1 MRILKMSSTSML
13 RLLRLVEQDH
23 IHIADASRVE
33 QTLSSLV
40 ASGKQKLR
48 VISDF
53 DQTLS
58 RYAFN
63 GVRCPMSHDVIA
75 DSSLL
80 SEPTRLK
87 VRKVVDYYYPK
98 EISLTIP
105 MSEKV
110 QLMVDFWT
118 QIHDIFLASNLN
130 KQDITSTVHTTSP
143 PLREGCN
150 TFMSTLHQHDI
161 PLLVFSAGLGDI
173 IQEMFAKYDVVYPN
187 CRVVSNFMK
196 FDAGGKLVGFHDPLI
211 HIFNKNKSVLPDES
225 YFTEQP
231 ERTNVILLGD
241 SPGDLQMADGV
252 PNVENVLKI
261 GYLNAHLERL
271 DTFTELYD
279 IVLVQ
284 DETMDVVNS
293 ILKKILDPSN

>member
-1 MRILKMSSTSML
+1 MSSTSML

-23 IHIADASRVE
+23 IHITDASRVE
-33 QTLSSLV
+33 KILSNLV
-40 ASGKQKLR
+40 AAGKQKLR

-75 DSSLL
+75 QSNLM
-80 SEPTRLK
+80 SEPTRAK
-87 VRKVVDYYYPK
+87 VKKVVDYYYPK

-105 MSEKV
+105 LSEKI

-130 KQDITSTVHTTSP
+130 QRDISSTIRDSSP
-143 PLREGCN
+143 PLREGCD
-150 TFMSTLHQHDI
+150 TFMSTLHRHDV
-161 PLLVFSAGLGDI
+161 PLLVFSAGLGDV
-173 IQEMFAKYDVVYPN
+173 IQEMFSKYNMVYPN

-196 FDAGGKLVGFHDPLI
+196 FDGAGKLVGFHDPLI

-225 YFTEQP
+225 YFTDQR

-261 GYLNAHLERL
+261 GYLNAHLDRL

-293 ILKKILDPSN
+293 ILKKILDSQT

>member
-1 MRILKMSSTSML
+1 MSSSSML
-13 RLLRLVEQDH
+13 HLLRLVEQDH
-23 IHIADASRVE
+23 IHITDANHVE
-33 QTLSSLV
+33 QVLSNLV
-40 ASGKQKLR
+40 AAGKQKLR

-58 RYAFN
+58 RYAVD

-75 DSSLL
+75 QSSLM
-80 SEPTRLK
+80 SEQTRVK
-87 VRKVVDYYYPK
+87 VKKVVDYYYPK

-110 QLMVDFWT
+110 QLMVDYWT
-118 QIHDIFLASNLN
+118 QIHDIFLASDLN
-130 KQDITSTVHTTSP
+130 QQDISSTIHSNSP
-143 PLREGCN
+143 PLREGYDA
-150 TFMSTLHQHDI
+150 FMSALHQHDI
-161 PLLVFSAGLGDI
+161 PLLVFSAGLGDV
-173 IQEMFAKYDVVYPN
+173 IQEMFAKYSVVYPN

-196 FDAGGKLVGFHDPLI
+196 FDDAGKLVGFHDPLI

-225 YFTEQP
+225 YFTEQRK
-231 ERTNVILLGD
+231 RTNVILLGD

-271 DTFTELYD
+271 DLFTELYD
-279 IVLVQ
+279 IVLVE

-293 ILKKILDPSN
+293 ILQKIIDPSC